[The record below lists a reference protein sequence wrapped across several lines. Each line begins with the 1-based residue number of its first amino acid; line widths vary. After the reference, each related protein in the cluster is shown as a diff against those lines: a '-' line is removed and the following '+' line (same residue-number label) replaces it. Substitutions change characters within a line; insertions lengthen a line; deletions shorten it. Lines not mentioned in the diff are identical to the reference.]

1 MVDSSLILRKFAE
14 LEEYLE
20 QIREYSGITVSAYAG
35 VWKAQRIVERTLQ
48 MMIETCLDIASHVIS
63 DKKYRI
69 PENYADTFKVLYEN
83 RILETELFETM
94 VNMARFRN
102 IVVHHYDRIDPAIV
116 VTVLNKHL
124 DIFETYQNA
133 IITVLKNSPDNSK
146 AEEFGLGS

>member
-1 MVDSSLILRKFAE
+1 MVDNALILRKFAE

-20 QIREYSGITVSAYAG
+20 QIREYSGLTVSDYSG
-35 VWKAQRIVERTLQ
+35 DWKAQRIVERTLQ

-83 RILETELFETM
+83 HILKTELFETM

-102 IVVHHYDRIDPAIV
+102 IVVHH
-116 VTVLNKHL
+116 
-124 DIFETYQNA
+124 
-133 IITVLKNSPDNSK
+133 
-146 AEEFGLGS
+146 